1 MIKNQQGLTAIT
13 WLIVIGFLSVQGI
26 MGLRVIPVY
35 LNYGTL
41 QTLMDALPDDPDI
54 KMLHDL
60 EEFPPDHIQG
70 FYDLWCEHN
79 RGGDGPPE
87 IRNYH
92 GQFPWQGAAIK
103 WFTENYNISEE

>member
-54 KMLHDL
+54 KGKSPKKIRKMLDKRLNINGLYSL
-60 EEFPPDHIQG
+60 EKNKSAFKFP
-70 FYDLWCEHN
+70 
-79 RGGDGPPE
+79 R
-87 IRNYH
+87 
-92 GQFPWQGAAIK
+92 A
-103 WFTENYNISEE
+103 